1 MRTTQIAKRLN
12 ELAEIGIVNAQE
24 DTAVLREASER
35 MIALLAKLCP
45 KWDWWLIMDDGMF
58 LESVDDAE
66 TCWTMDRDD
75 ALQFSPEDY
84 RIGFAEQFLEGLDD
98 EAELVMYGDYE
109 GYPTEFVIKIRET
122 EDGVDVRDDAGECG
136 EQGVRD
142 VSEAEDRDR

>member
-84 RIGFAEQFLEGLDD
+84 RSGFAEQFLEGLDD

-109 GYPTEFVIKIRET
+109 GYPTEFVIKNIYAANKNMET
-122 EDGVDVRDDAGECG
+122 EEGAYVRDDAGASDQ
-136 EQGVRD
+136 QGVQD
-142 VSEAEDRDR
+142 VQ